1 MGDFWPGNILLSL
14 DPHTGAVEG
23 ISVVDWELAKTG
35 LAGLDLGQFTAE
47 VDSLRKFY
55 PTFKDA
61 GTKMISA
68 FYGAYSMEEDVARTA
83 AIHWGVHLITWTP
96 RVQWGSKENTREM
109 VEKGIK
115 LVVTDRSELVMYD

>member
-14 DPHTGAVEG
+14 DPYTGAVER
-23 ISVVDWELAKTG
+23 INVVDWELAKTG
-35 LAGLDLGQFTAE
+35 LAGLELGQFAAE
-47 VDSLRKFY
+47 VDLLRKFY
-55 PTFKDA
+55 PAFEDA

-96 RVQWGSKENTREM
+96 RVPWGSKWDTREM

-115 LVVTDRSELVMYD
+115 LVVTNRSELSDVH